1 MPTTCSKLFGPF
13 AAAHRQHRHD
23 GHCALIHGHNFS
35 FEITFAADSLDE
47 NQFVIDFGK
56 LKWLRA
62 YLEEL
67 FDHTLLLNADDPA
80 LPYLRGVLDNKVR
93 TECGCDIYAHII
105 EVPSCGAEGLGEYL
119 LNQVNIRLTH
129 PGFVSPEA
137 AEDYS
142 QRCVRVVSVTVFE
155 DEKNKAT
162 YVE

>member
-23 GHCALIHGHNFS
+23 GHCALIHGHNWS
-35 FEITFAADSLDE
+35 IELTFTSDSLDE
-47 NQFVIDFGK
+47 NQFVVDFGK

-62 YLEEL
+62 YLEDL
-67 FDHTLLLNADDPA
+67 FDHTLLINADDPA
-80 LPYLRGVLDNKVR
+80 LGYLRTVLDNSAQREGFCTLAK
-93 TECGCDIYAHII
+93 II

-119 LNQVNIRLTH
+119 LNQVNVRLTH